1 MASPAPMT
9 MAQAV
14 SDLQGR
20 RLSQPVVVEDTQENL
35 QSNIGWLQKLAAAG
49 KLSSISFTD
58 GANSL
63 QFSASQVNS
72 STALLNKAVA
82 SGITVQVADTAG
94 NTARMAS
101 RISTAYEVTVTDT
114 AANIQKNL
122 AGLQTLAASGKLDT
136 LTFTD
141 SSEPIVMK
149 ASQFSNT
156 AALRALMPDATINVV
171 DTAANVA
178 KTNVSGA
185 SNVTVKDTAANVLRN
200 LEAMRTLA
208 STAPSMDVR
217 LNERA
222 PVMML
227 TAAQYIGS
235 ADLRD
240 KLQNVTYTIKG
251 AASEIAE
258 NADQLSGLKAIV
270 TDTAANLQDNLEALQ
285 GLADARL
292 LTLKVTDAKTAKLEM
307 SVDQALKMGN
317 LAGTSITLKD
327 SAANIQTNFDELL
340 KVKRIGEIQLMDDAR
355 PLIEVTQAQYK
366 NGAAMLNKISGAA
379 VTVTFSGQLKDY
391 KINPNNDGSYTVDK
405 TNYKKVN
412 FFKFSDTST
421 FANTGDKNINA
432 MLLGGTQYWWR
443 NASDPITTSDDLV
456 KAGVYAMGAGS
467 SKTHIKYSFLEAAPA
482 GNTADSK
489 GFREMS
495 AEQKAGVVKAFDYLS
510 SLVGVTFEEVSAPED
525 ADINFGTNNQYS
537 QGSSGYANVPNGSG
551 DHPVYLFLD
560 NGPGNVNT
568 SMATGSYGWQT
579 LIHEMGHTLGL
590 KHPGNY
596 NASGGTMPGPF
607 LPKALDS
614 RAYTLMSYNN
624 PDGTMEVTKTTT
636 NNISYTYSANTVNAS
651 TYMMYDIAALQFLY
665 GKGTGAG
672 LDAYQ
677 VNTFTADWSGMQTL
691 WMPQDGS
698 IDASAVENS
707 NIIDLRQGAF
717 SSINVIPKSITD
729 SFPSSL
735 QSAATYMGLNNVG
748 LAFGSQ
754 VTTAKGGSA
763 VDVFYANLDND
774 VTIDGGAG
782 DDTVYL
788 AGVEDDWLFDA
799 QTSTYENIN
808 ANIALEQRVKV
819 TVSNVEAIKYYKAD
833 SVPTTHTRLDLS
845 A

>member
-1 MASPAPMT
+1 
-9 MAQAV
+9 V
-14 SDLQGR
+14 
-20 RLSQPVVVEDTQENL
+20 
-35 QSNIGWLQKLAAAG
+35 I
-49 KLSSISFTD
+49 
-58 GANSL
+58 
-63 QFSASQVNS
+63 
-72 STALLNKAVA
+72 
-82 SGITVQVADTAG
+82 
-94 NTARMAS
+94 
-101 RISTAYEVTVTDT
+101 
-114 AANIQKNL
+114 
-122 AGLQTLAASGKLDT
+122 
-136 LTFTD
+136 
-141 SSEPIVMK
+141 
-149 ASQFSNT
+149 
-156 AALRALMPDATINVV
+156 
-171 DTAANVA
+171 
-178 KTNVSGA
+178 
-185 SNVTVKDTAANVLRN
+185 
-200 LEAMRTLA
+200 
-208 STAPSMDVR
+208 
-217 LNERA
+217 
-222 PVMML
+222 
-227 TAAQYIGS
+227 
-235 ADLRD
+235 
-240 KLQNVTYTIKG
+240 
-251 AASEIAE
+251 
-258 NADQLSGLKAIV
+258 
-270 TDTAANLQDNLEALQ
+270 
-285 GLADARL
+285 
-292 LTLKVTDAKTAKLEM
+292 
-307 SVDQALKMGN
+307 
-317 LAGTSITLKD
+317 
-327 SAANIQTNFDELL
+327 
-340 KVKRIGEIQLMDDAR
+340 
-355 PLIEVTQAQYK
+355 
-366 NGAAMLNKISGAA
+366 
-379 VTVTFSGQLKDY
+379 
-391 KINPNNDGSYTVDK
+391 
-405 TNYKKVN
+405 
-412 FFKFSDTST
+412 
-421 FANTGDKNINA
+421 
-432 MLLGGTQYWWR
+432 
-443 NASDPITTSDDLV
+443 
-456 KAGVYAMGAGS
+456 
-467 SKTHIKYSFLEAAPA
+467 
-482 GNTADSK
+482 
-489 GFREMS
+489 
-495 AEQKAGVVKAFDYLS
+495 KAFDYLS
-510 SLVGVTFEEVSAPED
+510 SLVGVTFEEVATPAD

-763 VDVFYANLDND
+763 VDVFYAALDND

-782 DDTVYL
+782 NDTVYL
-788 AGVEDDWLFDA
+788 AGVEDDWRFDA
-799 QTSTYENIN
+799 QTSTYENIS

-833 SVPTTHTRLDLS
+833 SLPTTHTRLDLS

>member
-1 MASPAPMT
+1 MT

-20 RLSQPVVVEDTQENL
+20 RMSQPVAVQDTQENL
-35 QSNIGWLQKLAAAG
+35 QNNIGWLQKLAAAR
-49 KLSSISFTD
+49 KLSSIEFTD
-58 GANSL
+58 GSNSL
-63 QFSASQVNS
+63 QFSAVQLS
-72 STALLNKAVA
+72 SHSALISELTN
-82 SGITVQVADTAG
+82 SGINVVVVDTAA

-101 RISTAYEVTVTDT
+101 RIRESYDVSITDT
-114 AANIQKNL
+114 AANIQKNATALQAL
-122 AGLQTLAASGKLDT
+122 ADADKIDTLAL
-136 LTFTD
+136 TD
-141 SSEPIVMK
+141 SSVPVVMK
-149 ASQFSNT
+149 ASQYANT
-156 AALRALMPDATINVV
+156 SALRTLMSDATFNVV

-178 KTNVSGA
+178 FYNVEGA
-185 SNVTVKDTAANVLRN
+185 SQVTIKDTLANVLKKSPSLNAKASSN
-200 LEAMRTLA
+200 LN
-208 STAPSMDVR
+208 MDVS
-217 LNERA
+217 LS
-222 PVMML
+222 
-227 TAAQYIGS
+227 GS
-235 ADLRD
+235 ARSAVMTAEAYLGSANLREN
-240 KLQNVTYTIKG
+240 LSNVTYTISDK
-251 AASEIAE
+251 ASQIALY
-258 NADQLSGLKAIV
+258 ADELSGLKVRV
-270 TDTAANLQDNLEALQ
+270 TDKAVDVQTHLEALQ
-285 GLADARL
+285 SFADVGDL
-292 LTLKVTDAKTAKLEM
+292 ELKVTDAHKATMAM
-307 SVDQALKMGN
+307 TVDQALKMGN
-317 LAGTSITLKD
+317 LARTSIKLKD
-327 SAANIQTNFDELL
+327 SADNIQTNFDELVN
-340 KVKRIGEIQLMDDAR
+340 VKKITEVELLDKAR
-355 PLIEVTQAQYK
+355 PRIEVSQEKYK
-366 NGAAMLNKISGAA
+366 SSAAFLNKVSGAV
-379 VTVTFSGQLKDY
+379 VTVTFQGDLNDY
-391 KINPNNDGSYTVDK
+391 KINPNNDGSYSVDK

-412 FFKFSDTST
+412 FFKFSDKST
-421 FANTGDKNINA
+421 VANTGDKNINA
-432 MLLGGTQYWWR
+432 MILGGTEYWWR
-443 NASDPITTSDDLV
+443 NESDPITSSDDLV

-467 SKTHIKYSFLEAAPA
+467 SKTHIKYSFLTTAPA
-482 GNTADSK
+482 GNTPDSK
-489 GFREMS
+489 GFKPMS
-495 AEQKAGVVKAFDYLS
+495 SEQEDGVRRAFDYLS
-510 SLVGVTFEEVSAPED
+510 SLVGVIFEEVSTPAD

-537 QGSSGYANVPNGSG
+537 QGSSGYANVPHGSG

-607 LPKALDS
+607 LPKTLDN

-624 PDGTMEVTKTTT
+624 PEGSMEVTSTTT
-636 NNISYTYSANTVNAS
+636 NGISYKYSASTVNAS

-698 IDASAVENS
+698 IDASATKYS

-754 VTTAKGGSA
+754 VATAKGGKA
-763 VDVFYANLDND
+763 VDVFYTTLDND
-774 VTIDGGAG
+774 VTIDGGDG

-788 AGVEDDWLFDA
+788 TGVEADWRLDE
-799 QTSTYENIN
+799 QNSTDETQTYEH
-808 ANIALEQRVKV
+808 LKTRTEDQSGLRV
-819 TVSNVEAIKYYKAD
+819 TVNKVEFIKYYNPEKVA
-833 SVPTTHTRLDLS
+833 TTHSRLDLS